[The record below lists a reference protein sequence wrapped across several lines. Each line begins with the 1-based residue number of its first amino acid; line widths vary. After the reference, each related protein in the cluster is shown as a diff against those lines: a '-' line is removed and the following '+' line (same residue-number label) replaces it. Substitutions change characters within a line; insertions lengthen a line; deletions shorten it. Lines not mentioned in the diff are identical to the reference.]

1 MQLHRPSTTYHCLP
15 VPQTNS
21 SRCVRQVSLHGFL
34 GFSVPTSEPQTY
46 PLTFPQPD
54 WPVKADPS
62 FIGPFY
68 SKCVM
73 GEVGGEE
80 TDTRRPGVYYRW
92 VQCVCYPPL
101 QVGAV
106 CVLSTTTGGCSVCV
120 IHHYR
125 WVQCVRYPPC

>member
-1 MQLHRPSTTYHCLP
+1 MNVIVTHLASCNINIVMLHCSNCFRSSPHRLLP
-15 VPQTNS
+15 APDTKAS
-21 SRCVRQVSLHGFL
+21 LCAHQVSLHGFL

-73 GEVGGEE
+73 GQVGGEE
-80 TDTRRPGVYYRW
+80 EDTRRPGVYYRS
-92 VQCVCYPPL
+92 VENTLHP
-101 QVGAV
+101 GA
-106 CVLSTTTGGCSVCV
+106 LNAGN
-120 IHHYR
+120 
-125 WVQCVRYPPC
+125 